1 MKLFLFSFFIGVSC
15 SGFGQQNFL
24 SLHSFYKD
32 QIFAN
37 KLSKPYNDGS
47 FFPVTE
53 SAYNLIP
60 AINDSSKQY
69 YTATHILFQN
79 HLLQA
84 KGDDYFLTIDPIL
97 ITSIGRNRAD
107 TNVRTLFQNTRG
119 VHVEGDLFEK
129 FSFSTSLYENQ
140 ARFNN
145 YETDYYSSVGEL
157 DPNAGSGYNT
167 QNAVIPGGAR
177 TKPFKE
183 DAFDYAYAVGYF
195 VFSPFKALQISAGNN
210 SQFVGDGHR
219 SILLGDNSINAPY
232 VRVDWRISSQFSFT
246 YLRSKHTNLMRRP
259 FSGSVESYYESKGY
273 SVNYLTYKPSE
284 KISLSLFE
292 SGNWNRGDSITST
305 YSHPLYYNPIPLV
318 SGLSL
323 QGKNKVSSLIGLNSS
338 WQLADKHRV
347 YGQFAINDFDSKQLA
362 AQAGYRG
369 YDFFNL
375 GDLMLQ
381 VEYNYV
387 SSGTY
392 ETQNRRLNNVQY
404 NLPVAHIKGNG
415 FQEILARA
423 NYEYKRLYLDLAL
436 SYYLL
441 ENYSATSLLPVYREM
456 DRKSTDLVF
465 INIELGY
472 RFNRL
477 MNLSIFGAMTYRSET
492 GAEGFGTNSIQIGLR
507 TGITNQYKDF

>member
-1 MKLFLFSFFIGVSC
+1 ML
-15 SGFGQQNFL
+15 
-24 SLHSFYKD
+24 
-32 QIFAN
+32 AN
-37 KLSKPYNDGS
+37 KLSQPYNDGS

-60 AINDSSKQY
+60 AIDDSSKQY
-69 YTATHILFQN
+69 YTVTHILFQK
-79 HLLQA
+79 HLLEI
-84 KGDDYFLTIDPIL
+84 KGEDYFLTIDPIL
-97 ITSIGRNRAD
+97 ITSMGRNRAD

-119 VHVEGDLFEK
+119 LHVEADLFK
-129 FSFSTSLYENQ
+129 NFSFSTSLYENQ

-157 DPNAGSGYNT
+157 YPNAGNGYNT

-183 DAFDYAYAVGYF
+183 DAFDYGYAVGYF
-195 VFSPFKALQISAGNN
+195 VFSPYKTLQISAGNN

-232 VRVDWRISSQFSFT
+232 LRVDWRISHQFNFT

-273 SVNYLTYKPSE
+273 SVNYLTYKPSN
-284 KISLSLFE
+284 KISVSLFE

-305 YSHPLYYNPIPLV
+305 NSHPLYYNPVPLV
-318 SGLSL
+318 SGLAL

-338 WQLADKHRV
+338 WQLADKHRI
-347 YGQFAINDFDSKQLA
+347 YGQVAINDFDSKQVAL
-362 AQAGYRG
+362 QAGYRG

-387 SSGTY
+387 ASGTY
-392 ETQNRRLNNVQY
+392 ETENRRLNNVQY

-415 FQEILARA
+415 FQEILVRA
-423 NYEYKRLYLDLAL
+423 NYEYKRIYLDLSL

-441 ENYSATSLLPVYREM
+441 ENYSQTALLPIYSEM
-456 DRKSTDLVF
+456 ERKSTDLIFSNV
-465 INIELGY
+465 ELGY

-477 MNLSIFGAMTYRSET
+477 MNLSLFGLLTYRSET
-492 GAEGFGTNSIQIGLR
+492 GSEDFGTNSIQIGLR